1 MAFGGWY
8 VLGCDLRWYDIVQS
22 EASSDEAD
30 RFAAIESCTYS
41 QANLACCCPQCDAVT
56 EVLAPKF
63 DATAGFQPTVLS

>member
-41 QANLACCCPQCDAVT
+41 QANLACLSSGDAVT

>member
-30 RFAAIESCTYS
+30 RFAAIESCIHKQTWHVLS
-41 QANLACCCPQCDAVT
+41 SGDAVT